1 LIDVVVTSITSTHPV
16 STTLARTSQHALRVD
31 SDSFR
36 ITSIYVRH
44 PCTKCTGVHPYQS
57 QRRRQGPSKLWQAHE
72 QAHGK
77 RQPHTASCLRSRTA
91 TTCASAA
98 RARRRSRSPPSPRA
112 SGATFAGGTPGSASS
127 SRASSGRSPT
137 HSESACGLS
146 GNAAGL
152 TPRRPSDTPALRCSS
167 ATLRRRCLGSIG
179 ASRRWCLN
187 VFY

>member
-1 LIDVVVTSITSTHPV
+1 
-16 STTLARTSQHALRVD
+16 
-31 SDSFR
+31 
-36 ITSIYVRH
+36 VRH

-57 QRRRQGPSKLWQAHE
+57 QRSPSKLWQAHG
-72 QAHGK
+72 QTAK

-137 HSESACGLS
+137 RGGGVCGLS